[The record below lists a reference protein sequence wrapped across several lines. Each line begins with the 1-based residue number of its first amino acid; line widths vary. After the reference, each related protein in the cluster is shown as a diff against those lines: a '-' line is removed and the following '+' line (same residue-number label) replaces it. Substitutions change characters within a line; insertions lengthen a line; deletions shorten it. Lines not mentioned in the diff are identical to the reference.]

1 MTKRVFIVHRWGG
14 TPKDDWYL
22 WLKAELEDKGF
33 EVYIPEMPNTEHPK
47 IEEGVATLEREVG
60 KADKDTYFI
69 GHSIGCQTIMRY
81 LQEINVKIGGVLF
94 VAGWLTLKELETQ
107 EEKDV
112 AEQWLSTSIDFDKL
126 KRILNK
132 VTALFSL
139 DDPYVPIS
147 DANIFKEKLGAKTI
161 TEKNKGH
168 FNDEKYD
175 IILAEFLKLIE

>member
-1 MTKRVFIVHRWGG
+1 MKRVFIVHGWDFN
-14 TPKDDWYL
+14 PEVNWYP
-22 WLKAELEDKGF
+22 WLKKELEKKGF
-33 EVYIPEMPNTEHPK
+33 KVIVPEMPNTSEPK
-47 IEEGVATLEREVG
+47 INAWVSYLKKVVG
-60 KADKDTYFI
+60 KLDEETYFI